1 MTTRVI
7 INILETGGGGAPD
20 SIDPESED
28 LYLPSAYEAT
38 PFYAIIE
45 FLIEETTVINQE
57 SGEEITTV
65 TPAFNV
71 TSDFD
76 FANYG
81 MTFTKINDSTVRL
94 DGSVINVFTDQFY
107 KFVLPDLTTPILP
120 FNTETEFLSLIEY
133 NMPANNNILF
143 DYEFKVYQTAT
154 TFLDTTVYQWIVWKF
169 ESAVANIAALVA
181 KGLK

>member
-7 INILETGGGGAPD
+7 IEVLETGGGGAPS

-38 PFYAIIE
+38 PFYAIIQ
-45 FLIEETTVINQE
+45 FLIEETSTINQE

-76 FANYG
+76 FAYHG
-81 MTFTKINDSTVRL
+81 MTFTKINASTVRL
-94 DGSVINVFTDQFY
+94 DGPVINVFADQFY

-120 FNTETEFLSLIEY
+120 FNTNVEFLSLIEY
-133 NMPANNNILF
+133 NMPSVNNIRF
-143 DYEFKVYQTAT
+143 DYEFKVYKTST
-154 TFLDTTVYQWIVWKF
+154 IFFDTTVYQWIVWKF
-169 ESAVANIAALVA
+169 ESAVGNIAALVA